1 MKNNIGKMDRI
12 SRVVI
17 GCALIAG
24 GVAIPGTTGLIVA
37 AIGLVPLLTG
47 LVGNCPA
54 YSIFGVNTCK
64 TKNSCFHK

>member
-1 MKNNIGKMDRI
+1 MKNNIGKIDRTI
-12 SRVVI
+12 RVVI

-54 YSIFGVNTCK
+54 YSIFRINTCK
-64 TKNSCFHK
+64 TKNFCSPK